1 MGKPI
6 NSDQIILTEASLL
19 LKARLG
25 LDRDVKWLLHYF
37 YLRQNFNL
45 YLLFYRIL
53 FERSKKC
60 FH

>member
-25 LDRDVKWLLHYF
+25 LDRDVKCLLSY
-37 YLRQNFNL
+37 
-45 YLLFYRIL
+45 
-53 FERSKKC
+53 
-60 FH
+60 